1 MKLRHLFFIPLFLLT
16 ISLYTGNTLPN
27 NSTKFNNSDTLEIQN
42 IIKKQIDAFTRN
54 DYETAYSYASDEIKN
69 MFADKKIFKNMIISS
84 YSILINPKNVIF
96 EKPMLLDKN
105 MVAQKV
111 KIIGINNLEVYA
123 VYTVTKNTQQQWRI
137 AGCVLIKNEEIAA

>member
-69 MFADKKIFKNMIISS
+69 MFTDKKIFKNMIISS

>member
-123 VYTVTKNTQQQWRI
+123 VYTVTKNTQRQWRI

>member
-84 YSILINPKNVIF
+84 HSILINPKNVIF

-123 VYTVTKNTQQQWRI
+123 VYTVTKNTQRQWRI

>member
-1 MKLRHLFFIPLFLLT
+1 
-16 ISLYTGNTLPN
+16 
-27 NSTKFNNSDTLEIQN
+27 
-42 IIKKQIDAFTRN
+42 
-54 DYETAYSYASDEIKN
+54 
-69 MFADKKIFKNMIISS
+69 MIISS